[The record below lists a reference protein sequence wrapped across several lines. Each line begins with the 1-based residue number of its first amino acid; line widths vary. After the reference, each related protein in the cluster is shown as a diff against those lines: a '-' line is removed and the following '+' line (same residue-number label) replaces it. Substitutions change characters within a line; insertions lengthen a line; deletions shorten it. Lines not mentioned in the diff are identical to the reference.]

1 MSKLLLRLAMLLALG
16 TGFAAYGAHAG
27 DGEYRWDIVGYRT
40 FIADYHSAPTLAKIL
55 ELEHRVTTGLENSRL
70 SDIYCSIILK
80 SLDHD
85 RHSKDYIKSLD
96 SNAKARALLDT
107 IAEEKA
113 ARLKTVSMD
122 SSGSS
127 SSSEGDRY
135 GGGSA
140 SGYIDDCP

>member
-27 DGEYRWDIVGYRT
+27 DGEYRWNIVGYRT
-40 FIADYHSAPTLAKIL
+40 FIADYYSAPTLAKIS

-70 SDIYCSIILK
+70 SWIYCGEILN
-80 SLDHD
+80 SLDHG
-85 RHSKDYIKSLD
+85 RRSKEELSKIFK
-96 SNAKARALLDT
+96 NPNVTARALLDT

-122 SSGSS
+122 SGSSS

-135 GGGSA
+135 
-140 SGYIDDCP
+140 